1 MKKSKEKKEIAFII
15 ALSYLISLLAIRLIV
30 FIAGA
35 AETEFAKAA
44 QLGATPDVRF
54 SIGRNIILFG
64 YHIHHFYI
72 GILLICIA
80 GWLSIVGSS
89 RFSRKNTAVIYGT
102 GLGLFM
108 DEIGLLLTW
117 GDYYSSLSYS
127 LSIFLA
133 GIFLNILFFHH
144 FWRSLKNGIAAG
156 ETHSIIWNAVA
167 KNSKIIKFTDKISS
181 ITGKTEATSL
191 FLDGIL
197 SFLVCFIILKFPQFL
212 RYSISGLFILQGVN
226 HLARAWE
233 GGSDMEDSE

>member
-1 MKKSKEKKEIAFII
+1 M
-15 ALSYLISLLAIRLIV
+15 V

-35 AETEFAKAA
+35 AKTEFAKAA
-44 QLGATPDVRF
+44 EMGLTPDVKF

-72 GILLICIA
+72 GIILICIA
-80 GWLSIVGSS
+80 GWLSIVGSTL
-89 RFSRKNTAVIYGT
+89 FSRKQIAVVYGA

-144 FWRSLKNGIAAG
+144 FWRELKERIISG
-156 ETHSIIWNAVA
+156 ESHSVIWNAVA
-167 KNSKIIKFTDKISS
+167 KNTKLMKLTDEISFR
-181 ITGKTEATSL
+181 TGKTEKTSL
-191 FLDGIL
+191 FLNGIISIIVCL
-197 SFLVCFIILKFPQFL
+197 LILVFPRFL
-212 RYSISGLFILQGVN
+212 RYSISGLFIIQGVN
-226 HLARAWE
+226 HLVRTWE
-233 GGSDMEDSE
+233 GNEADEESI